1 MVIRRVT
8 PNWEAATEAAIRES
22 LERGEFDGLTGQGQP
37 IAGLDQP
44 HDELW
49 WVKQKLAAEQ
59 IEALPASLRL
69 RRERELTLEAAR
81 TARSEA
87 KVRELLDELNGKI
100 RTLNKYGA
108 SGPPST
114 LIPVD
119 VEGFVDRWRR
129 AT

>member
-1 MVIRRVT
+1 M
-8 PNWEAATEAAIRES
+8 
-22 LERGEFDGLTGQGQP
+22 
-37 IAGLDQP
+37 
-44 HDELW
+44 
-49 WVKQKLAAEQ
+49 KQKLAAEQ

-114 LIPVD
+114 LMPVD

>member
-1 MVIRRVT
+1 MNVRRVT
-8 PNWEAATEAAIRES
+8 SNWEAATEAAIRES
-22 LERGEFDGLTGQGQP
+22 LERGEFDGLPGQGQP

-49 WVKQKLAAEQ
+49 WVKQKLAAERV
-59 IEALPASLRL
+59 EALPASLRL
-69 RRERELTLEAAR
+69 KRERELTLEAAQ
-81 TARSEA
+81 TARTEA

-100 RTLNKYGA
+100 RTLNKYGS

-114 LIPVD
+114 LMPVD
-119 VEGFVDRWRR
+119 VERFVERWRS